1 MKKRLGVALLASIA
15 VMNVQLCAGAT
26 DVSTYNELVQAINDV
41 NVSEI
46 NITNTGTISTSA
58 GSVGDAINR
67 SITITGSNTV
77 LDGGKVNGNIGL
89 NFGGSATGQTYNISN
104 LSLNNFSD
112 RSNYGAA
119 IKMRYGTLNI
129 DNVTFSG
136 NSTRN
141 GGGAIYIQ
149 NNNAYVTVKD
159 STFTNNNVT
168 NSANGGAI
176 WNRANLT
183 IIADQSD
190 VNFTGNK
197 VQNNVA
203 QDIKNESVLNLNAGE
218 GKSINFNDGGIANTG
233 TININSSDKA
243 EQTTGSVYL
252 NGYINGGTV
261 NLYDGTLKMGENGNL
276 SGATLVA
283 RGGAVDFQDGQ
294 ITSSA
299 NLGNVDTSNTSL
311 NVLIDAKLNGGT
323 GTNDTWASTVSGS
336 NGVIISSINL
346 LSDDGQGGTLNLSSG
361 VADGYTITGQ
371 SVNYLITSPTETSL
385 TFTAGGLPAA
395 VQNTTSTRTYSMVGD
410 ETITAVAGTVGGV
423 SGTATNL
430 TINANNHTIN
440 GNNLEGITM
449 QTSGNAG
456 YVSNVN
462 INDATITGFK
472 SNGGGVVFQ
481 RQGDLNVNNTT
492 FDGNTAVQ
500 LGGAVRVQN
509 GAATFTD
516 TNFTNNTVTNYTN
529 AGGAIAI
536 QNGTVNIVSDTKG
549 VLFEGNT
556 SKGVSNAINIAG
568 GTLNLKA
575 GNSDIVFNDAITSS
589 GGTINIQSAYGN
601 TNGTGKVINNST
613 IQASALNISGGEL
626 QTNISDITVTN
637 NQIGLSGNGILTLK
651 DSEINLTDMPA
662 LTGSGGYLGL
672 EGKATIDTANF
683 VGKNRGLILDGAEVN
698 LNKNGVNYTNM
709 QFSSVNVSDNGATLN
724 MADSSTA
731 TYDLGDLTLNGDLLV
746 SLDAKFGSNS
756 VDKISATSVT
766 GDGNIIITCIRNQS
780 DADAS
785 HHQTQIGFGAAMSI
799 IQLADDFTL
808 ELASPDLKPKE
819 DYYTI
824 SYNNTNG
831 ILKYVLSE
839 DMSLKM
845 VVDDT
850 DTTRIYNM
858 GKDEEVNQNLSWMA
872 GAEGSKMTINGHGY
886 DVNGNVTPTGGVA
899 DEHIAV
905 REGQTVVVNNVGSG
919 DSTTDGWNNFQSQKG
934 GALLFYGDGEI
945 NNSTFTNNSSV
956 SKDDPTVLYETGGA
970 IAVAGS
976 NVTIKDSY
984 FGNNSAERGG
994 AVAVIYEDEVAGNLY
1009 VENTT
1014 FTGNHASHIGG
1025 ALYNNDDANTVIVD
1039 SVFTNNS
1046 ADNSGGAIFN
1056 RNDST
1061 INLIAKDKDFI
1072 IAGNTSGDSSNGIDN
1087 NGVLNLNSSADKNVI
1102 ITDAITMDFGS
1113 AVGEINVNKELS
1125 YTDKQGETQTA
1136 PTAGITEFHNDV
1148 KANNIN
1154 VETGTLNIASDNNS
1168 VTVDSSVTAKEGAL
1182 LNLNAG
1188 DDSLTVSKE
1197 INADTINVNSSVEIS
1212 KVAVDSNTGSA
1223 TVTKAN
1229 APTNGTVAFE
1239 DNVTATKLN
1248 VQGSGKLT
1256 TAKDTDVTINEFNI
1270 AKNAS
1275 VEQNA
1280 NATVSGGK
1288 NEGKIAGTDGNL
1300 VFDGNYENASSGSI
1314 AQKTVTINED
1324 KTFTNKGTLGDNEST
1339 VNNKGTINNTGKM
1352 DGTINNSQG
1361 ATINTAIS
1369 SLKGNIN
1376 NDGDIHY
1383 TTSGKTSTDIKGNGT
1398 VHLDSNGTTV
1408 LNNKLNGNT
1417 LSLNNGTLVFGSNKD
1432 ISDGG
1437 IIFNGGNVDGILDGK
1452 LTTYKL
1458 GNANVV
1464 KDSKI
1469 KGIDFKLN
1477 DLTSDKFIGNY
1488 SGSAKINIDKVQV
1501 QGTTKKDYIKIHL
1514 SDTTKIAKNNLNVKN
1529 QKLPSVLT
1537 PIRWLKGRVEDNY
1550 LIYEGQGNAYNTFNP
1565 SVTAASV
1572 AAHVGGMNA
1581 QTEAFHHGFY
1591 HMNRYTKY
1599 SVADRICA
1607 QNYNKVALSEGAINP
1622 EIENPLTES
1631 AIWSKPYTSWE
1642 SVHLKHGPHVN
1653 SFAYGSYFGGDTDLV
1668 DIGGGFKGVLSAFIG
1683 YNGNHMSY
1691 DNVSMNM
1698 EGATVGLTGTAY
1710 KGKFFTGITVSTGAS
1725 AVQAYTPYGTDNFGM
1740 LNAGIANKT
1749 GYNFEINGGKVI
1761 IQPSVLVGYTFVNTF
1776 DYTNAAGIRIKSD
1789 PLNAVQI
1796 MPELKVIGNTKNG
1809 WQPYAT
1815 VGMAYNIFAGNHTVM
1830 ANETKL
1836 PQFTN
1841 RAYVQYGVGIQR
1853 SWSDKFTAFAETLLR
1868 NGGRN
1873 GVVLFG
1879 GFRWLVGKDNSNNTK
1894 VYTNKTNISK
1904 AQKPVKQS
1912 AKTVTK
1918 PSAKTST
1925 TDSAKNTTKTSA
1937 NATVETLAMPTV
1949 NTAAKTSARTVIK
1962 QLNSSHI

>member
-1 MKKRLGVALLASIA
+1 MKKHLGIALLASIA
-15 VMNVQLCAGAT
+15 VINSQLCASAK

-58 GSVGDAINR
+58 GSVGDEINR

-89 NFGGSATGQTYNISN
+89 NFGRSATGQTYNISN

-168 NSANGGAI
+168 NSADGGAI

-299 NLGNVDTSNTSL
+299 NLGNVDTSYASL

-336 NGVIISSINL
+336 NGVIISEIKV
-346 LSDDGQGGTLNLSSG
+346 LSDDGQGGTFTLSNNLS
-361 VADGYTITGQ
+361 DNYTITGIEN
-371 SVNYLITSPTETSL
+371 NYLVTKPTQTSI

-509 GAATFTD
+509 GAATFID

-536 QNGTVNIVSDTKG
+536 QNGTVNIVSTTKG

-601 TNGTGKVINNST
+601 INGTGKVINNST

-626 QTNISDITVTN
+626 QTNISDITVAN

-746 SLDAKFGSNS
+746 FLDAKFGSNS

-808 ELASPDLKPKE
+808 ELASPDLKPKK

-858 GKDEEVNQNLSWMA
+858 GKDEEVDQNLSWMA
-872 GAEGSKMTINGHGY
+872 GPEGSKMTINGNGY
-886 DVNGNVTPTGGVA
+886 NVNGNVSPTGGVA
-899 DEHIAV
+899 DEHVIV
-905 REGQTVVVNNVGSG
+905 RDNQTAIINNVGSG
-919 DSTTDGWNNFQSQKG
+919 DSTTEGWNNFQSQKG
-934 GALLFYGDGEI
+934 GAILFYGNGEI
-945 NNSTFTNNSSV
+945 NNSTFKNNSSV
-956 SKDDPTVLYETGGA
+956 NKDDPTVLAETGGA
-970 IAVAGS
+970 VTVAGS
-976 NVTIKDSY
+976 KVNITNSY
-984 FGNNSAERGG
+984 FGNNSAARGG
-994 AVAVIYEDEVAGNLY
+994 AVAVVYEDETPGTLY
-1009 VENTT
+1009 IENTT
-1014 FTGNHASHIGG
+1014 FTGNHASDIGG
-1025 ALYNNDDANTVIVD
+1025 AMYNNDNANTTVVD
-1039 SVFTNNS
+1039 SSFTKNI
-1046 ADNSGGAIFN
+1046 ADNSGAAIYN
-1056 RNDST
+1056 RYDST
-1061 INLIAKDKDFI
+1061 INLIAKNKDVV
-1072 IAGNTSGDSSNGIDN
+1072 IAENTSGSASDGIDN
-1087 NGVLNLNSSADKNVI
+1087 NGTLNLNSSDSSNVI
-1102 ITDAITMDFGS
+1102 ITDAIKQTSDSGI
-1113 AVGEINVNKELS
+1113 GQININKELS
-1125 YTDKQGETQTA
+1125 YTNPQGESQTA
-1136 PTAGITEFHNDV
+1136 PTTGTTEFHNDV

-1154 VETGTLNIASDNNS
+1154 VEAGTLDIASDNNS
-1168 VTVDSSVTAKEGAL
+1168 VTVNSTITAKQGSI
-1182 LNLNAG
+1182 LNFNAK
-1188 DDSLTVSKE
+1188 DSLTVDKE
-1197 INADTINVNSSVEIS
+1197 INADTININSSTQIS
-1212 KVAVDSNTGSA
+1212 KVTVDANTGIP
-1223 TVTKAN
+1223 TVTKEN
-1229 APTNGTVAFE
+1229 APTDGVISLN
-1239 DNVTATKLN
+1239 DNITATKLN
-1248 VQGSGKLT
+1248 INGDGKLITASGKTVIL
-1256 TAKDTDVTINEFNI
+1256 DEFNVTSG
-1270 AKNAS
+1270 N

-1280 NATVSGGK
+1280 NATVKGGK
-1288 NEGKIAGTDGNL
+1288 NEGTITGTGSIVL
-1300 VFDGNYENASSGSI
+1300 DGNYTNASGSI
-1314 AQKTVTINED
+1314 TQDLLTVNEGKTLDNNAKINSNIA
-1324 KTFTNKGTLGDNEST
+1324 NKGNIVNTSDILGEITNNATIDNTGTIKSDNLT
-1339 VNNKGTINNTGKM
+1339 NNATINNTGFIN
-1352 DGTINNSQG
+1352 GTVNNKKSSV
-1361 ATINTAIS
+1361 INTTIEGLS
-1369 SLKGNIN
+1369 GQVK

-1383 TTSGKTSTDIKGNGT
+1383 TNSGKTITDVTGNGT
-1398 VHLDSNGTTV
+1398 IHLDSDGTTT
-1408 LNNKLNGNT
+1408 LDNNINGNI
-1417 LSLNNGTLVFGSNKD
+1417 LSLNNGTLILGNNKD
-1432 ISDGG
+1432 LSKSGL
-1437 IIFNGGNVDGILDGK
+1437 IFNGGNIGNILDGEI
-1452 LTTYKL
+1452 TTYKL
-1458 GNANVV
+1458 GNVNVAT
-1464 KDSKI
+1464 DTKI
-1469 KGIDFKLN
+1469 EGIDFNLN
-1477 DLTSDKFIGNY
+1477 NLTSDKFIGKY
-1488 SGSAKINIDKVQV
+1488 SGSGKINIDKVQI
-1501 QGTTKKDYIKIHL
+1501 QGTPQKEYIKIHL
-1514 SDTTKIAKNNLNVKN
+1514 SDTTNIAKNNLNVKN
-1529 QKLPSVLT
+1529 QKLPSFLS
-1537 PIRWLKGRVEDNY
+1537 PIRWLDGKIDNNY
-1550 LIYEGQGNAYNTFNP
+1550 LIYAGRGNSYSDFNP
-1565 SVTAASV
+1565 AIAASSV
-1572 AAHVGGMNA
+1572 AAHVGGFHA
-1581 QTEAFHHGFY
+1581 QTEAFNHGFY

-1599 SVADRICA
+1599 AVADRIAA
-1607 QNYNKVALSEGAINP
+1607 QNYNKIAINGDSAIYP
-1622 EIENPLTES
+1622 QVENPLTES
-1631 AIWSKPYTSWE
+1631 AIWSKPYASWE

-1653 SFAYGSYFGGDTDLV
+1653 SFAYGSYFGGDSNLT
-1668 DIGGGFKGVLSAFIG
+1668 DIGKGFKGVLSAFIG

-1691 DNVSMNM
+1691 DNISMNM
-1698 EGATVGLTGTAY
+1698 EGATIGLTGTAY
-1710 KGKFFTGITVSTGAS
+1710 KDKFFTGITISTGAS
-1725 AVQAYTPYGTDNFGM
+1725 AVQAHTHYGTDNFGM

-1749 GYNFEINGGKVI
+1749 GYNFEIKDGKII
-1761 IQPSVLVGYTFVNTF
+1761 IQPSLLVGYTFVNTF

-1789 PLNAVQI
+1789 PINAIQI
-1796 MPELKVIGNTKNG
+1796 MPELKVIGNLKNG

-1815 VGMAYNIFAGNHTVM
+1815 VGMAYNIFAGSHSVM

-1841 RAYVQYGVGIQR
+1841 RAYVQYGVGVQR
-1853 SWSDKFTAFAETLLR
+1853 SWADRFTAFGETLLR

-1879 GFRWLVGKDNSNNTK
+1879 GFRWLVGNDGAKKVYTDKNTKHVSKTSSLPLNEPSKTSSKTVLKQLNNTK
-1894 VYTNKTNISK
+1894 I
-1904 AQKPVKQS
+1904 
-1912 AKTVTK
+1912 
-1918 PSAKTST
+1918 
-1925 TDSAKNTTKTSA
+1925 
-1937 NATVETLAMPTV
+1937 
-1949 NTAAKTSARTVIK
+1949 
-1962 QLNSSHI
+1962 